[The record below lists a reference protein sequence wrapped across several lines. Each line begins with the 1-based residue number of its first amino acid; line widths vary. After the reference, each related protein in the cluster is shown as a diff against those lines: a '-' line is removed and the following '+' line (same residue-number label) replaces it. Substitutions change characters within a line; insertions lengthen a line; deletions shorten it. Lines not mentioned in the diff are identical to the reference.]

1 MANIN
6 ELVDTIAYV
15 LTNEK
20 AYDLPNVCLRYGL
33 DSGDDTEAFQSK
45 RVYVQRRLKGKDQL
59 FLIDLAKRVIND
71 YGSSANELSKILHR
85 ISPNGLYS
93 ISEITRKN
101 IMEDLYIKGN
111 IEGKL
116 ELIDFLNRI
125 WNLENMPSTDSRFHN
140 ALGDIWQ
147 HMINNSDWDEAYLY
161 EQYLELFTTTDEV
174 FTQFLEYIV
183 HPIVRNPSEVREY
196 IDLINVHLL
205 IDGYQLV
212 PNDKISGYIV
222 YKVTKIKDGVK
233 GSAKNLIFA
242 AIGEK
247 PDIVISDSINNDIK
261 IVNHESNCLVYDRP
275 LSGTGLLWM
284 ELVEWWTD
292 INNLGEINRGVEIN
306 LYQRLISSL
315 DSEPERIFFKSY
327 FNFFRK
333 QLNENFPALIPQ
345 VYLHYDP
352 YTIKQRLNLKV
363 LSRQRMDF
371 LLLLSNNQRIVI
383 ELDGKQHYSIGD
395 VSSPK
400 LYAEMVNADRELK
413 LNGYEVYRF
422 GGYEF
427 TNEIKAKKLI
437 NDFFDRLF
445 RKHGVKTV
453 IKI

>member
-1 MANIN
+1 MVNIN
-6 ELVDTIAYV
+6 ELVDAITYI

-33 DSGDDTEAFQSK
+33 DYGDEAEAFRSK

-59 FLIDLAKRVIND
+59 FLLDLAKRVIND
-71 YGSSANELSKILHR
+71 YGSSANELSKIIQK
-85 ISPNGLYS
+85 ISPNGLFS
-93 ISEITRKN
+93 ISELTRKN
-101 IMEDLYIKGN
+101 IMEELYAKGN

-116 ELIDFLNRI
+116 ELIDFLTRI

-140 ALGDIWQ
+140 ALGDIQQ
-147 HMINNSDWDEAYLY
+147 HMINNLDWDEVYLY

-174 FTQFLEYIV
+174 FSQFLELIV
-183 HPIVRNPSEVREY
+183 HPIVRNPSEVKEY
-196 IDLINVHLL
+196 IDLINFHLL
-205 IDGYQLV
+205 NDGYELV
-212 PNDKISGYIV
+212 PNDKVSGYIV
-222 YKVTKIKDGVK
+222 YKITKIKSGVK

-275 LSGTGLLWM
+275 LSGKGLLWT
-284 ELVEWWTD
+284 ELVKWWTD
-292 INNLGEINRGVEIN
+292 INNLGEINRIAEIN

-315 DSEPERIFFKSY
+315 DSAPEKVFFKSY
-327 FNFFRK
+327 FNFFRHL
-333 QLNENFPALIPQ
+333 LNENFPALIPQ

-352 YTIKQRLNLKV
+352 YTLKQRLNMKV

-395 VSSPK
+395 AASPK
-400 LYAEMVNADRELK
+400 LYAEMISADRHLK

-427 TNEIKAKKLI
+427 TNEIKARKLI
-437 NDFFDRLF
+437 KDFFDRLF
-445 RKHGVKTV
+445 LKHGVTT
-453 IKI
+453 I